1 MFISRDQR
9 AIIASAYPFLRQ
21 LPYFNQYFETWG
33 FENLDEFAR
42 HDAEGFG
49 SHFCTNM
56 GHIIWLILQWC
67 CSRKM
72 SKVIDKL

>member
-49 SHFCTNM
+49 SHFSS
-56 GHIIWLILQWC
+56 IWAILYG
-67 CSRKM
+67 SFYNGVEVVK
-72 SKVIDKL
+72 

>member
-33 FENLDEFAR
+33 FKNLDEFAR
-42 HDAEGFG
+42 HDAEGFD
-49 SHFCTNM
+49 SHF
-56 GHIIWLILQWC
+56 
-67 CSRKM
+67 
-72 SKVIDKL
+72 